1 MSFTFGDVQASVQ
14 ARGYQSDTAAQQLT
28 IAQSVARRV
37 YAMRRWPFLEG
48 SATANTVAGTPT
60 VALPAGV
67 DRVDAVRLT
76 FGTDYTEPDY
86 LPYNQVRDLAYKDR
100 TTDTPAYWTLGPGET
115 SIYFFPTPDRAYTV
129 DFDTIRAP
137 TIPADAVTALPYLPD
152 TFRDVLAAGS
162 CAEVASRQRDWN
174 AANYWTGQFQTLLAE
189 QVKSYGLKQRQSPR
203 EVSRWVGWED
213 VER

>member
-1 MSFTFGDVQASVQ
+1 
-14 ARGYQSDTAAQQLT
+14 
-28 IAQSVARRV
+28 VARRV

-115 SIYFFPTPDRAYTV
+115 SIYFFPHAGPRVHGGLRPPSA
-129 DFDTIRAP
+129 RP

-174 AANYWTGQFQTLLAE
+174 AANYWTGQFPDPA
-189 QVKSYGLKQRQSPR
+189 R
-203 EVSRWVGWED
+203 
-213 VER
+213 